1 MSVTPNIADLAAGH
15 NLAAKNIDPFLTFLP
30 IFTSFVLSVQIT
42 YAMKEKMRLIMH
54 LLDSIFYDVEK
65 FSRKVKIVFLAFLLG
80 CRLMLLIFIV
90 EAAMIFILLASN
102 TIELLNNVLSVLVL
116 DQIDN
121 MGALLLFNFLRTN
134 YNDLTTQD
142 NFMTIMSSN
151 SIENFIGAPVWI
163 ITITV
168 VV

>member
-1 MSVTPNIADLAAGH
+1 
-15 NLAAKNIDPFLTFLP
+15 
-30 IFTSFVLSVQIT
+30 
-42 YAMKEKMRLIMH
+42 
-54 LLDSIFYDVEK
+54 
-65 FSRKVKIVFLAFLLG
+65 
-80 CRLMLLIFIV
+80 MLLIFIV

-163 ITITV
+163 ITIAV